1 MADPSGTQGSEP
13 AVDTEVREAPAAPQ
27 AAPTAA
33 PVAVE
38 APEPLNPMDYGA
50 KDYVLDVVRTERGKF
65 YQIIDDPAN
74 WEAPTRSGHWQV
86 RDLVGHMIDVT
97 EGYLTRWDMARRGE
111 QPGALGL
118 LVMASELD
126 RVALTFRNLPREENI
141 NRLKAS
147 SDRLMAIFDSLT
159 PEQWGSF
166 NVTHVFMG
174 PLPMFFYPA
183 FQIMDYGVHT
193 WDMRQ
198 GLGQTDAKV
207 DERAAGVLVPYM
219 FVGMLANT
227 VDQKSAEGVDI
238 TYGIVVDG
246 KWGGKWRV
254 DVKDGKLT
262 FAPTDDVSTLPA
274 VFHFKDASD
283 FVLTVFQRFE
293 GGEATGDPQVIDKAR
308 HLFFR
313 I

>member
-1 MADPSGTQGSEP
+1 
-13 AVDTEVREAPAAPQ
+13 
-27 AAPTAA
+27 
-33 PVAVE
+33 
-38 APEPLNPMDYGA
+38 MDYSA
-50 KDYVLDVVRTERGKF
+50 KDLVLDVVRTERGKF
-65 YQIIDDPAN
+65 YQIIDVPEN
-74 WEAPTRSGHWQV
+74 WESPTRSGHWQV

-111 QPGALGL
+111 EVQPLGL

-126 RVALTFRNLPREENI
+126 RVALTFRNLPREETI

-198 GLGQTDAKV
+198 GLGETDAKV

-219 FVGMLANT
+219 FVGMLQNT
-227 VDQKSAEGVDI
+227 VDQQAAKGVNI

-246 KWGGKWRV
+246 PWGGKWRV
-254 DVKDGKLT
+254 DVKDGALT
-262 FAPTDDVSTLPA
+262 FAPTDDVSALPA